1 MKKEYMYAS
10 MLFGIIA
17 IGIISISYF
26 YEEVDLKRNT
36 TNDTTILDK
45 TFLRTSPEL
54 KGISGYINTSSEQIS
69 QDIEGKVVL
78 YDFWTYSCINCIRT
92 LPHLTAWDE
101 KYSEEGL
108 VIVGIHTPEFEF
120 EKEYD
125 NVVFATEKFGI
136 KYPVIQDNDK
146 EVWNDFQNR
155 YWPRKYIADH
165 EGYIRFDHIGEGA
178 YKETEKV
185 IQVLLEERSKALGNT
200 LEKKEL
206 VDLNEFTHATFRT
219 PELYF
224 GFNFAE
230 GRNQLGNE
238 EGFSKNKVVTYQLPE
253 KFTQHYFYMEGM
265 WKNNNDGMR
274 LISDSGKIVL
284 NFNAKQVNIVAS
296 ENAVL
301 NIEYD
306 GGQIPEHV
314 RGQDV
319 SSDSTVKISEPRLY
333 NLIDSE
339 QEGPHEIIIQVESP
353 GFEIFTFTFD
363 NFINEIEDCLRK
375 IDPFRLIFFSRSIK
389 CQIFQSFTWYHFQ
402 RNGMF

>member
-1 MKKEYMYAS
+1 MKKEYTYAS
-10 MLFGIIA
+10 IFFAIIA
-17 IGIISISYF
+17 LGIISISYF
-26 YEEVDLKRNT
+26 YDEVDLKRNT
-36 TNDTTILDK
+36 TDDTTTLDK
-45 TFLRTSPEL
+45 TFLRTSPKLE
-54 KGISGYINTSSEQIS
+54 GISGYINTSSEQIS

-101 KYSEEGL
+101 KYSDEGL

-125 NVVFATEKFGI
+125 NVVFATKKFGI

-146 EVWNDFQNR
+146 EIWNDFQNR

-178 YKETEKV
+178 YKETEKI
-185 IQVLLEERSKALGNT
+185 IQVLLEERSNALGNT
-200 LEKKEL
+200 VKEKKL
-206 VDLNEFTHATFRT
+206 VDLNEFKHATFRT

-238 EGFSKNKVVTYQLPE
+238 EGFAKNKVVTYQLPE

-296 ENAVL
+296 ENATL
-301 NIEYD
+301 KIEYD
-306 GGQIPEHV
+306 GGQIPEQV

-319 SSDSTVKISEPRLY
+319 SPDGTVKISEPRLY
-333 NLIDSE
+333 NLIDSK
-339 QEGPHEIIIQVESP
+339 QEGPHEIIIQVETP
-353 GFEIFTFTFD
+353 GFEIFTFTF
-363 NFINEIEDCLRK
+363 
-375 IDPFRLIFFSRSIK
+375 
-389 CQIFQSFTWYHFQ
+389 
-402 RNGMF
+402 G

>member
-10 MLFGIIA
+10 IFFAIIA
-17 IGIISISYF
+17 IGTISISYF
-26 YEEVDLKRNT
+26 YDEVDLKRNT
-36 TNDTTILDK
+36 TDDTTTLDK
-45 TFLRTSPEL
+45 TFLRTSPKLE
-54 KGISGYINTSSEQIS
+54 GISGYINTSSENIS
-69 QDIEGKVVL
+69 QGIEGKVVL

-92 LPHLTAWDE
+92 LPYLTAWDE
-101 KYSEEGL
+101 KYSDEGL

-125 NVVFATEKFGI
+125 NVVFATKKFGI

-146 EVWNDFQNR
+146 EIWNDFQNR

-185 IQVLLEERSKALGNT
+185 IQVLLEERSNALGNI
-200 LEKKEL
+200 LEKKQL

-238 EGFSKNKVVTYQLPE
+238 EGFSKNKVVTYELPE
-253 KFTQHYFYMEGM
+253 KFTQHYFYMEGI
-265 WKNNNDGMR
+265 WKNNKDGME

-296 ENAVL
+296 ENAIL
-301 NIEYD
+301 KIQYD
-306 GGQIPEHV
+306 GGLISEQV

-319 SSDSTVKISEPRLY
+319 ASDGTVKISEPRLY

-339 QEGPHEIIIQVESP
+339 QEGPHEIIIHIENP
-353 GFEIFTFTFD
+353 GFEIFTFTF
-363 NFINEIEDCLRK
+363 
-375 IDPFRLIFFSRSIK
+375 
-389 CQIFQSFTWYHFQ
+389 
-402 RNGMF
+402 G